1 MDYIYI
7 WIYIY
12 IFIPTGYVMIKSH
25 FIPIIYYERKKKN
38 MFIMTKN
45 ESIRKI
51 SYVVSFIND
60 MA

>member
-1 MDYIYI
+1 
-7 WIYIY
+7 
-12 IFIPTGYVMIKSH
+12 MIKSH
-25 FIPIIYYERKKKN
+25 FIPIIYYEQKKKN

-60 MA
+60 MAWNIFYILKA